1 MTGTSSATSSA
12 PAGMIRA
19 ERLAVRL
26 GERTVIQ
33 EISASLER
41 GTTVAIVGR
50 NAAGKT
56 TLLRSIG
63 GILWPS
69 AGTVTWDGKPPAS
82 WSARER
88 AKRVAYVA
96 QRPAL
101 SVRFSV
107 RETIELGRYALVEDA
122 RRIDGAIGAFGLE
135 AIAARPYHDLSVGQQ
150 QRVALARAWA
160 QVEPTGALLLDE
172 PFAAMDLAET
182 DRALRLIRAHVA
194 GGGAAAVVVHDLGLA
209 ARLADRV
216 WLLAEGRMA
225 ADGPVKEVLRPD
237 LLEQHFGVAF
247 RLDAD
252 GIPAAVLGRP

>member
-1 MTGTSSATSSA
+1 MSGSPEPVQSAT
-12 PAGMIRA
+12 AGAVRA
-19 ERLAVRL
+19 ERLSVRL
-26 GERTVIQ
+26 GDRMAIR
-33 EISASLER
+33 EITATLER
-41 GTTVAIVGR
+41 GTTVAVVGR

-63 GILWPS
+63 GILRPTE
-69 AGTVTWDGKPPAS
+69 GGVTWDGRPPSS

-135 AIAARPYHDLSVGQQ
+135 AIAARAYHELSVGQQ

-182 DRALRLIRAHVA
+182 DRALRLIRAHVV

-216 WLLAEGRMA
+216 WLLADGRMA
-225 ADGPVKEVLRPD
+225 ADGPAAEVLRPD
-237 LLEQHFGVAF
+237 LLERHFGVAF

-252 GIPAAVLGRP
+252 GIPAAVLGRA